1 LTPVTPAVRRVKSG
15 GGPPSRSPLQ
25 RAFLALD
32 LLSAE
37 PKTAADIARSLR
49 INRSSALRLLRE
61 LEGTGYVAR
70 SLITKRYSLVS
81 ARFQHAAARSTDHSD
96 LSEIVDPILR
106 SVRDESDESAV
117 FAVPSA
123 DAMVYLGFFPSHHVL
138 AVHESLGAIR
148 PMHCSALG
156 KAYLS
161 ALADRKFDETLG
173 RLSYDGGTSNAA
185 KNPDELAFRVDAA
198 RRCGY
203 AIDRDETSV
212 GVSCV
217 AAPLWVGGSLVGAV
231 GITGPSSRLP
241 DHALADIG
249 RELVEAV
256 RSVQLSGPAV
266 RSDVRQRA
274 NAR

>member
-1 LTPVTPAVRRVKSG
+1 MNG
-15 GGPPSRSPLQ
+15 GSPSRSPLQ

-37 PKTAADIARSLR
+37 PRTAADVARSLH
-49 INRSSALRLLRE
+49 INRSTALRLLRE
-61 LEGTGYVAR
+61 LVGTGYVAR
-70 SLITKRYSLVS
+70 GVSTKRYSLVS
-81 ARFQHAAARSTDHSD
+81 ARFHHAAARSSDHSD
-96 LSEIVDPILR
+96 LGEIVDPILR
-106 SVRDESDESAV
+106 RVRDEFHESAV

-138 AVHESLGAIR
+138 AVRESLGAIR

-161 ALADRKFDETLG
+161 ALAETKFDETLA

-185 KNPDELAFRVDAA
+185 RNPDELAVRVTAA
-198 RRCGY
+198 RQCGY
-203 AIDRDETSV
+203 AVDRDETSV

-217 AAPLWVGGSLVGAV
+217 AAPLWVGGALVGSV
-231 GITGPSSRLP
+231 GMTGPTSRLP
-241 DHALADIG
+241 DPTLADIG

-256 RSVQLSGPAV
+256 RSVHLSEPGLP
-266 RSDVRQRA
+266 RDVLRKA
-274 NAR
+274 SAR